1 MTPLLVGCSRSFA
14 GFLSPSRAT
23 LLPCKHVL
31 TDFVS
36 HLLVQ
41 KCQSRR
47 MSLVYMSLPA
57 QELTYLFVQYLSA
70 IWNVINFEEAEVRF
84 KEAV

>member
-1 MTPLLVGCSRSFA
+1 
-14 GFLSPSRAT
+14 
-23 LLPCKHVL
+23 
-31 TDFVS
+31 
-36 HLLVQ
+36 
-41 KCQSRR
+41 

-57 QELTYLFVQYLSA
+57 QELTYWFVQYLSA